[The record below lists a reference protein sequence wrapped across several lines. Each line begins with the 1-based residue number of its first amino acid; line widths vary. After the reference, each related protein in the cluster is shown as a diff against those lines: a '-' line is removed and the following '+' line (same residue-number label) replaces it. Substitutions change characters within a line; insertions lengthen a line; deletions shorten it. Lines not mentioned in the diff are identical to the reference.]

1 MELYVCE
8 SVNPKMCTHTE
19 PYTRDTHTATFLL
32 VLPPIPISQSI
43 TYGLIRNYNYSYAI
57 SFYGA
62 SGRYKLLL

>member
-8 SVNPKMCTHTE
+8 SVNPNVHTHRTLHTGHTHGYVPACT
-19 PYTRDTHTATFLL
+19 PTH
-32 VLPPIPISQSI
+32 PPISQSI